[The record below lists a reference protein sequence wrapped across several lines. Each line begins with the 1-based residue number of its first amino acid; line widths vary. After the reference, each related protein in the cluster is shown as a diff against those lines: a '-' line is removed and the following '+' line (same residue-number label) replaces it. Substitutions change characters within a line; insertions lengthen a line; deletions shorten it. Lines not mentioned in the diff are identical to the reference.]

1 MMKWHQ
7 QTNGGT
13 TMTTLF
19 KRINDLI
26 SANINDLLDRVED
39 PERMLKQVI
48 REMEEAVNRTR
59 EAVVDAIASEKRLK
73 MELDQQRTQA
83 AEWLKR
89 AEDALRQGNEALA
102 RAALTRKQEYEN
114 TARTLDTSW
123 QVARTTSER
132 LKSELKSLE
141 AKLEEAQRKRGTLV
155 ARQRAA
161 EARQQLSRTELD
173 LRAGLNAHAE
183 FARLEDRVMDMEAR
197 TAAWSEV
204 RGESEHLDAE
214 FRELRVQT
222 EVESELE
229 ALRRKLQDAEKP

>member
-1 MMKWHQ
+1 MMKRHR
-7 QTNGGT
+7 QTDGGT

-73 MELDQQRTQA
+73 MELDQQRVQA

-102 RAALTRKQEYEN
+102 RAALTRKQEYET
-114 TARTLDTSW
+114 TARSLDTSW
-123 QVARTTSER
+123 QAAHTTSER

-141 AKLEEAQRKRGTLV
+141 AKLEEAQRKRSTLV

-161 EARQQLSRTELD
+161 EAREQLSRTELD
-173 LRAGLNAHAE
+173 LRSGLDAHAR

-197 TAAWSEV
+197 TAAWSEL
-204 RGESEHLDAE
+204 RGESERLDTE
-214 FRELRVQT
+214 FRELRIQT
-222 EVESELE
+222 EVDSELE

>member
-1 MMKWHQ
+1 
-7 QTNGGT
+7 
-13 TMTTLF
+13 MTTLF

-73 MELDQQRTQA
+73 MELDQQRVQA

-102 RAALTRKQEYEN
+102 RAALTRKQEYET
-114 TARTLDTSW
+114 TARSLDTSW
-123 QVARTTSER
+123 QAAHTTSER

-141 AKLEEAQRKRGTLV
+141 AKLEEAQRKRSTLV

-161 EARQQLSRTELD
+161 EAREQLSRTELD
-173 LRAGLNAHAE
+173 LRSGLDAHAR

-197 TAAWSEV
+197 TAAWSEL
-204 RGESEHLDAE
+204 RGESERLDTE
-214 FRELRVQT
+214 FRELRIQT
-222 EVESELE
+222 EVDSELE

>member
-1 MMKWHQ
+1 MA
-7 QTNGGT
+7 N
-13 TMTTLF
+13 LF

-83 AEWLKR
+83 AEWLRR

-102 RAALTRKQEYEN
+102 RSALTRKQEYEN
-114 TARTLDTSW
+114 TVASLDTSW
-123 QVARTTSER
+123 QAARTTSER

-141 AKLEEAQRKRGTLV
+141 NKLEEAQRKRSTLV
-155 ARQRAA
+155 VRQRAA
-161 EARQQLSRTELD
+161 QARDQLGRTELD

-204 RGESEHLDAE
+204 RSESEQLDSE
-214 FRELRVQT
+214 FRELRIQT
-222 EVESELE
+222 EVESELARLKE
-229 ALRRKLQDAEKP
+229 RLKDSD

>member
-1 MMKWHQ
+1 MA
-7 QTNGGT
+7 N
-13 TMTTLF
+13 LF

-26 SANINDLLDRVED
+26 TANLNDLLDRVED
-39 PERMLKQVI
+39 PERLLKQVI

-59 EAVVDAIASEKRLK
+59 ETVVDAIASEKRLQ
-73 MELDQQRTQA
+73 MERDQQKTQA
-83 AEWLKR
+83 GEWLKR

-102 RAALTRKQEYEN
+102 RSALARKQEYER
-114 TARTLDTSW
+114 TADSLGTSW
-123 QVARTTSER
+123 QAARTTSER

-141 AKLEEAQRKRGTLV
+141 NKLEEAQHKRSTLV

-161 EARQQLSRTELD
+161 EARGQLSRTERD

-204 RGESEHLDAE
+204 RSESERLDSE
-214 FRELRVQT
+214 FRELRIQT

-229 ALRRKLQDAEKP
+229 RLKAKLKEGGGGASG